1 MNCCEEVKQR
11 IAMAKEAID
20 RRRSIFCGPLEKRT
34 KEEASEVLC
43 VDCSVVWCRD
53 SDTMME

>member
-1 MNCCEEVKQR
+1 
-11 IAMAKEAID
+11 MAKEDLTGREAFSAD
-20 RRRSIFCGPLEKRT
+20 PWKRN

-53 SDTMME
+53 LDITTE